1 MAEKPGFLMGLA
13 NAYRHFDASREVST
27 REFTEA
33 CLAILPI
40 FDHLGRALCQPIC
53 VRTKPA
59 VWDDFWKVL

>member
-13 NAYRHFDASREVST
+13 NAYRHFDASRDVST

-40 FDHLGRALCQPIC
+40 FDHLGSADIWPTSTELERYLE
-53 VRTKPA
+53 
-59 VWDDFWKVL
+59 